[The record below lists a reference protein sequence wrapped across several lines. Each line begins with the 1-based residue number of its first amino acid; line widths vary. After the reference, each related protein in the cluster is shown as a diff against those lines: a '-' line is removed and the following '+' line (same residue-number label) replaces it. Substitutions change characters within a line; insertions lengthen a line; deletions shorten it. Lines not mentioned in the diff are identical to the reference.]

1 VLRART
7 EQGHL
12 YFKASAP
19 GLHFEAVLT
28 QTVARRRP
36 DAVPA
41 LVAADPERG
50 WLLLADGGPA
60 LREIADDVGDTSRWE
75 DVLRVYAGLQIDLAA
90 DTDALLA
97 AGTPDKRPPALAA
110 AYPELLGRAD
120 AIGLG
125 RADGLTED
133 EQARLLALAPRIAGL
148 AERADGV
155 VPASVAHEEL
165 HPGNIL
171 VGPRGFAFVDW
182 AEASVGH
189 PFAGLVVCL
198 HRIADELG
206 VDDRSPELDRFRDA
220 YLEQWTA
227 FAPAEALRET
237 YPLALRLGLLCRA
250 LTWDSILSPL
260 PAAVAA
266 EYGERVAVWL
276 RLLLA
281 ELEGGEASGGLD
293 A

>member
-7 EQGHL
+7 DVGDL

-19 GLHFEAVLT
+19 GLRFEAVLT

-50 WLLLADGGPA
+50 WLLLADGGPT
-60 LREIADDVGDTSRWE
+60 LREVADAATDASRWE
-75 DVLRVYAGLQIDLAA
+75 DVLRVYATLQVDLAA
-90 DTDALLA
+90 DADALLA

-110 AYPELLGRAD
+110 AYAEL
-120 AIGLG
+120 LG

-133 EQARLLALAPRIAGL
+133 EQARLLALVPEVAEL
-148 AERADGV
+148 AERANGV
-155 VPASVAHEEL
+155 VMASVAHEEL

-182 AEASVGH
+182 AEASVGQ

-220 YLEQWTA
+220 YLEAWTA
-227 FAPAEALRET
+227 FAPIEALRET

-266 EYGERVAVWL
+266 EYGERVADWL

-281 ELEGGEASGGLD
+281 ELEGEQVSQRLD